1 MTKWTTTERS
11 DGVALL
17 KDVDV
22 DIFQSD
28 LFYIKHFHGCVK
40 IKRPV
45 HCDCRLGVNDMNQRE
60 LEAKELNQLE
70 ENASQKTNK

>member
-28 LFYIKHFHGCVK
+28 LFYIKHFF
-40 IKRPV
+40 I
-45 HCDCRLGVNDMNQRE
+45 DI
-60 LEAKELNQLE
+60 
-70 ENASQKTNK
+70 

>member
-1 MTKWTTTERS
+1 MTKWTTTEKS

-45 HCDCRLGVNDMNQRE
+45 HCDCRLGVNDMN
-60 LEAKELNQLE
+60 
-70 ENASQKTNK
+70 